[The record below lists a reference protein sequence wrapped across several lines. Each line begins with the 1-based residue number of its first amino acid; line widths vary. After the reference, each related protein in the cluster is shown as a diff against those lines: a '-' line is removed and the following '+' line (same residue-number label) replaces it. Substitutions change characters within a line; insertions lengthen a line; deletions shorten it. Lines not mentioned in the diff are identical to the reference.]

1 MTKTTKR
8 LQHQLRKRKRKRRRR
23 RKKMLCRRTGY
34 EVNSTQLTIVRCS
47 LDISFKSI
55 ELLNFL
61 LVCSSNDDFNRS
73 FDVNSFQFSF
83 CFYVNRFERKRKRF
97 FSQNRLFPRRSSRS
111 FSDWSNL
118 TTNRIDAYVQILVW
132 LLFRLNFDIIV
143 SKIAQLCLFNRKCFG
158 ALFVREKNES
168 N

>member
-23 RKKMLCRRTGY
+23 RKKCYVDVPVTR
-34 EVNSTQLTIVRCS
+34 STQLAIVRCS

-73 FDVNSFQFSF
+73 FDVDSFQFSF

-97 FSQNRLFPRRSSRS
+97 FYFKIFFFFVDRRACFRIGRIRRPIRSTRPSR
-111 FSDWSNL
+111 F
-118 TTNRIDAYVQILVW
+118 
-132 LLFRLNFDIIV
+132 
-143 SKIAQLCLFNRKCFG
+143 
-158 ALFVREKNES
+158 
-168 N
+168 